1 MSFYEYNC
9 DDRMYLKSTLM
20 PDSEIS
26 YGFTSALGGVSHG
39 KITGLNLGFRVH
51 DDETSVRENY
61 RLLSNDLG
69 IDLNRTVLAKQTHTD
84 NIRIVTEADCGKGIV
99 RTSDIKDTDGLITNI
114 PSIAL
119 IVFSADCVPILF
131 FDPKNSVVAAVHSG
145 WRGTVKKIA
154 ARCVDIMSNT
164 FKCNPKDILVAGGP
178 SIGPC
183 CFEFGSDA
191 PDYFD
196 EKYRKKL
203 QSGKFM
209 IDLPHMISDTLTER
223 GIPGENIDISSVC
236 TVCNSDKYYS
246 YRAHKEHTGRQGAV
260 IMLKG

>member
-1 MSFYEYNC
+1 
-9 DDRMYLKSTLM
+9 MYLKSTLM

-154 ARCVDIMSNT
+154 ARCVDIMSDT
-164 FKCNPKDILVAGGP
+164 FKCNPKDILVAVGL